1 MSKYDAVNAYEE
13 DVTVPIT
20 FEAVTNDAVN
30 ANEDVIAWEEEI
42 ENEALIAKLDET
54 AFNT

>member
-30 ANEDVIAWEEEI
+30 ANEDVIA
-42 ENEALIAKLDET
+42 
-54 AFNT
+54 